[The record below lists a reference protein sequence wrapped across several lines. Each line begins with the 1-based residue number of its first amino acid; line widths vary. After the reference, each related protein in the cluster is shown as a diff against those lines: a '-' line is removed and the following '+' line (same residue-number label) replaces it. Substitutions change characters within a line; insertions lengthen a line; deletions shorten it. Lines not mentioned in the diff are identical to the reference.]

1 METTIVTVKGQ
12 IVIPSRIRRRY
23 GIKKGTRVCLIE
35 RNGEIILKPITR
47 EYIQKLA
54 GILGGKGKALK
65 ALMKEK
71 EREREL

>member
-1 METTIVTVKGQ
+1 METTVVTVKGQ

-47 EYIQKLA
+47 EYIEKMA
-54 GILGGKGKALK
+54 GILGGKGKALR

>member
-12 IVIPSRIRRRY
+12 IVIPFRIRRRY
-23 GIKKGTRVCLIE
+23 GIKKGTRICLIE

-47 EYIQKLA
+47 DYIRKVP
-54 GILGGKGKALK
+54 GILGKEGNPLEALR
-65 ALMKEK
+65 KEK

>member
-47 EYIQKLA
+47 GYFEKMA
-54 GILGGKGKALK
+54 GFLGKEKRLLK
-65 ALMKEK
+65 ALRKEK